1 MSASNAQFIFE
12 FLDLDYD
19 VSVLGFN
26 LTENVSHIPVANL
39 TMVSEQIIP
48 YEEIVRQEGLL
59 TIVNPEGIGN
69 PDRYFHGIVRKF
81 RHSGMNGPF
90 HIYEA
95 QLVPSLWLL
104 SLKQN
109 CRIFQDMQLQ
119 DIIVKILEESG
130 ITSDLYEFRLEHQDI
145 FNKFNL
151 QYNETDLHFIYRLLE
166 KEGIFYFFE
175 HYKDRHVLV
184 FCDTNAYYQDI
195 VGDTS
200 VPFNS
205 GGMVS
210 ANKISISSFDYSD
223 RMKSSVHTH
232 TNYNFKTPSADL
244 KTEFKSEYNNPDE
257 EFEIYSY
264 PGSHGETKRG
274 DHLAQVRLESMAT
287 LKEKGRGQSNCTR
300 LTAGAT
306 FTLSDHNIEKFNQ
319 EYFLFG
325 IAHEGQ
331 QPTALKEQAPENAIP
346 KYSNTFTVIPSSV
359 TYRPELRHPKPMVP
373 GLLSAIVTG
382 PKGEEI
388 WPDEYGRVNVQ
399 FHFDREGQM
408 NEQSSCWLRTIQFWN
423 GTTWGSQ
430 FIPRV
435 GDEVLVSFVNG
446 DMDYPIITGSVVNAA
461 KQANYALPANKTQS
475 GIRTRSTPGG
485 TDANFNELRFEDQIG
500 KEEVYLQGEKDWNIL
515 IKNDKGQRIGHDE
528 TLHVGNDRTKLVTM
542 NQSETIGVNKTIQ
555 VGVNHTEAIGVNETR
570 TIGGCKT
577 ETIGINFMETVG
589 AAKELSIG
597 GLYQVSVGGV
607 LNETVACAKTE
618 EVGLAKAVFVGTTLV
633 EDVIGD
639 RTSNIGA
646 NLTETVVGK
655 HLVKA
660 DEEFVMDANAK
671 IIFKSGSSTI
681 TIDGSSITM
690 KATRMNIVKPEGIAT
705 SGAPVESSLRLQT
718 FSSVDGTPT
727 SNVDVILLDAETMG
741 MKSSLNTGADGRT
754 ERVLNQKKPEGY
766 VALVGSGDWTTCIT
780 TEYEPLILEDDDW
793 FDYEVGEGDEEEI
806 KT

>member
-1 MSASNAQFIFE
+1 MSASSAQFTFE
-12 FLDLDYD
+12 FLDLNYD
-19 VSVLGFN
+19 VSVLDF
-26 LTENVSHIPVANL
+26 TASENISHISVANL
-39 TMVSEQIIP
+39 TLASEQIIP
-48 YEEIVRQEGLL
+48 CEEIVQQEGLL
-59 TIVNPEGIGN
+59 TIVNPEGIGS
-69 PDRYFHGIVRKF
+69 PDRYFHGIIRKF
-81 RHSGMNGPF
+81 RHSGSKGRF

-109 CRIFQDMQLQ
+109 CRIFQDTKLQ
-119 DIIVKILEESG
+119 DIIGKILEESG
-130 ITSDLYEFRLEHQDI
+130 ITSDLYEFRLEHDDI
-145 FNKFNL
+145 FNKFNM
-151 QYNETDLHFIYRLLE
+151 QYNETDLHFISRLLE

-175 HYKDRHVLV
+175 HYKDKHVLV
-184 FCDTNAYYQDI
+184 FCDTDAFYQDI
-195 VGDTS
+195 EGDTS
-200 VPFNS
+200 IPFNS

-223 RMKSSVHTH
+223 RMRSSVHTH
-232 TNYNFKTPSADL
+232 TNYNFKTPSANL
-244 KTEFKSEYNNPDE
+244 KTDSKAEYNNKDE

-274 DHLAQVRLESMAT
+274 DHQAQIRLESMAA

-306 FTLSDHNIEKFNQ
+306 FTLSGHNIEQFNQ

-331 QPTALKEQAPENAIP
+331 QPTVLKELAPEDTTPN
-346 KYSNTFTVIPSSV
+346 YSNIFMVIPSTV
-359 TYRPELRHPKPMVP
+359 TYRPELHHSKPMVP

-382 PKGEEI
+382 PKNEEI

-399 FHFDREGQM
+399 FHFDREGKM
-408 NEQSSCWLRTIQFWN
+408 DEQSSCWLRTIQFWN
-423 GTTWGSQ
+423 GNSYGSQ

-435 GDEVLVSFVNG
+435 GDEVLVSFING
-446 DMDYPIITGSVVNAA
+446 DMDYPIITGSVVNAI
-461 KQANYALPANKTQS
+461 KQPNYALPANKTQS
-475 GIRTRSTPGG
+475 GIKTRSTPGG

-515 IKNDKGQRIGHDE
+515 IKNDKGQRVGHNE
-528 TLHVGNDRTKLVTM
+528 TLNVGNDRTKFVTM

-570 TIGGCKT
+570 TTGGNKT
-577 ETIGINFMETVG
+577 ETVGINFMETVG

-597 GLYQVSVGGV
+597 GLYQISVGGI

-618 EVGLAKAVFVGTTLV
+618 EVGLAKAVFVGTTMV

-646 NLTETVVGK
+646 NLTETVAGK

-660 DEEFVMDANAK
+660 DEEFVMDANTK
-671 IIFKSGSSTI
+671 IIFKSGSSSI

-690 KATRMNIVKPEGIAT
+690 KAARMNIVKPEGIAV
-705 SGAPVESSLRLQT
+705 SNEMPQKQNYSLQFDFCEMHEAGNHNDINYAGMPVKITRP
-718 FSSVDGTPT
+718 DGTHIAT
-727 SNVDVILLDAETMG
+727 LTTDEHGVTNRFYTKNKEQIVAWAGAG
-741 MKSSLNTGADGRT
+741 MWEIT
-754 ERVLNQKKPEGY
+754 EEFEM
-766 VALVGSGDWTTCIT
+766 I
-780 TEYEPLILEDDDW
+780 EDDDEE
-793 FDYEVGEGDEEEI
+793 DGLEVENG
-806 KT
+806 

>member
-1 MSASNAQFIFE
+1 MSASSAQFTFE
-12 FLDLDYD
+12 FLDLNFD
-19 VSVLGFN
+19 VSVLGFH
-26 LTENVSHIPVANL
+26 LSEQVSHISAANL
-39 TMVSEQIIP
+39 TLVSEQIIP
-48 YEEIVRQEGLL
+48 CEEIIQQEGRL
-59 TIVNPEGIGN
+59 TIVNPEGIVA
-69 PDRYFHGIVRKF
+69 PDRHFHGIIRKF
-81 RHSGMNGPF
+81 RYQGPKGRF
-90 HIYEA
+90 HLYEA

-109 CRIFQDMQLQ
+109 CRIFQDSKLQ
-119 DIIVKILEESG
+119 DIIAVILENSG
-130 ITSDLYEFRLEHQDI
+130 ITSDLYEFRLEHDEI
-145 FNKFNL
+145 FNKFNM
-151 QYNETDLHFIYRLLE
+151 QYNETDLHFISRLLE

-175 HYKDRHVLV
+175 HYQDKHILV
-184 FCDTNAYYQDI
+184 VSDSEAFYQDI
-195 VGDTS
+195 QGNTS

-223 RMKSSVHTH
+223 RMRSSTYTH

-244 KTEFKSEYNNPDE
+244 KTEYKSSYNNPDE
-257 EFEIYSY
+257 EFEVYSY
-264 PGSHGETKRG
+264 PGSHGETQRG
-274 DHLAQVRLESMAT
+274 DHLAQIRQEAMAA
-287 LKEKGRGQSNCTR
+287 LKEKGRGLSNCTR

-306 FTLSDHNIEKFNQ
+306 FTLSGHNIEKFNQ
-319 EYFLFG
+319 EYFLFR
-325 IAHEGQ
+325 IDHEGQ
-331 QPTALKEQAPENAIP
+331 QPSALEEQAPEDAAP

-359 TYRPELRHPKPMVP
+359 TYRPEIRHAKPMVP

-382 PKGEEI
+382 PKNEEI

-435 GDEVLVSFVNG
+435 GDEVLVSFING
-446 DMDYPIITGSVVNAA
+446 DMDYPIITGSVVNAI
-461 KQANYALPANKTQS
+461 KQANYSLPANKTQS

-500 KEEVYLQGEKDWNIL
+500 NEEVYLQGEKDWNIL
-515 IKNDKGQRIGHDE
+515 IKNDKGQRIGHNE
-528 TLHVGNDRTKLVTM
+528 TLHVSNNRTKFVTM

-618 EVGLAKAVFVGTTLV
+618 EVGLAKAVFVGTTMV

-639 RTSNIGA
+639 RTSNIGS
-646 NLTETVVGK
+646 NLTETVAGK

-660 DEEFVMDANAK
+660 DEEFVMDANTK

-690 KATRMNIVKPEGIAT
+690 KAAKMNVVKPEGIAVADDMPQKQNY
-705 SGAPVESSLRLQT
+705 SLQFDFSEMHEAGNHNDINYAGMPVKITRP
-718 FSSVDGTPT
+718 DGTHIAT
-727 SNVDVILLDAETMG
+727 LTTDEHGVTNRFYTKNKEQIIAWA
-741 MKSSLNTGADGRT
+741 GAGRWEIT
-754 ERVLNQKKPEGY
+754 EE
-766 VALVGSGDWTTCIT
+766 I
-780 TEYEPLILEDDDW
+780 EMIEDDDVE
-793 FDYEVGEGDEEEI
+793 DGSEVDNG
-806 KT
+806 